1 MSDREKLIEI
11 LSVPIYP
18 HLDADPAEV
27 VADYLIDNGVTVQKW
42 IPVSERLPAYNVDV
56 LVYRPTMALKV
67 FISSYEGYYGE
78 DDNEWYEGWSRYGKD
93 MAGTSVVTHWLPLP
107 ELPKECE

>member
-42 IPVSERLPAYNVDV
+42 IPVSERLPEDDSHV
-56 LVYRPTMALKV
+56 LVARKNGDVDTDMHIYTWWKV
-67 FISSYEGYYGE
+67 GPVERNI
-78 DDNEWYEGWSRYGKD
+78 
-93 MAGTSVVTHWLPLP
+93 THWMPLP
-107 ELPKECE
+107 EPPKECE